1 MTPEQWSQLTPQQQ
15 AWYQQQ
21 WEQASVQQRPNP
33 PPHKPRR
40 NWTAIAL
47 GIVAAVAVL
56 FGVLAVIGSGVDR
69 STGGGSS
76 ANGLPASSGVD
87 ERITIPN
94 VVGMTGDHV
103 AQVLNA
109 AGATNVHLPQHAA
122 SLPIPL
128 TQPVTE
134 QTPRAG
140 TRQMPGDRVLLT
152 LQELPPEPARSIT
165 SREWAVIAKSP
176 DTHQGQRLIV
186 FGHVT
191 QFDSVTGPTGVP
203 GERGR
208 SAARRVV
215 RLRHEHDPAGVTNT
229 ILQGSASQLTDI
241 VADDTFRAEV
251 SVLGSYTYETTMG
264 GSMTVPMLQVDSI
277 SRT

>member
-1 MTPEQWSQLTPQQQ
+1 MSC
-15 AWYQQQ
+15 
-21 WEQASVQQRPNP
+21 
-33 PPHKPRR
+33 
-40 NWTAIAL
+40 
-47 GIVAAVAVL
+47 AAVMTQPPAT
-56 FGVLAVIGSGVDR
+56 GSRRPESVGEAP
-69 STGGGSS
+69 S
-76 ANGLPASSGVD
+76 PASGLVSRARSGRD
-87 ERITIPN
+87 GIPI
-94 VVGMTGDHV
+94 VTGT
-103 AQVLNA
+103 
-109 AGATNVHLPQHAA
+109 GPREIHLPQHAA

-215 RLRHEHDPAGVTNT
+215 RLRHEHDPAGVG
-229 ILQGSASQLTDI
+229 LAADGHRRGRHVPGGGVGSR
-241 VADDTFRAEV
+241 VV
-251 SVLGSYTYETTMG
+251 HV
-264 GSMTVPMLQVDSI
+264 
-277 SRT
+277 